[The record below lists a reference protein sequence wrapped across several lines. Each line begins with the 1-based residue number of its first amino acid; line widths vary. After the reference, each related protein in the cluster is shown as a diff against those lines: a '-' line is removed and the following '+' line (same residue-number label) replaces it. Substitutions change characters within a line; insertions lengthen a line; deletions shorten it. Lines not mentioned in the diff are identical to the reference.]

1 MPQNLLLRYLH
12 GVVIVPFFMAV
23 KTILFMVEMLPKAV
37 IQTDATVF
45 STYVFFLCF
54 CWWLLIFLLVCC
66 FCLCLPEEVK
76 YLEPGL
82 NSKSFNSGQ

>member
-23 KTILFMVEMLPKAV
+23 KTILFMVEMLPKALL
-37 IQTDATVF
+37 QTDATVF

-54 CWWLLIFLLVCC
+54 CWWLLIFLFVV
-66 FCLCLPEEVK
+66 FASV
-76 YLEPGL
+76 YL
-82 NSKSFNSGQ
+82 KR

>member
-12 GVVIVPFFMAV
+12 DVIIVPVFMAV
-23 KTILFMVEMLPKAV
+23 KTILFMVEMLSKAV
-37 IQTDATVF
+37 LQTGATVF

-54 CWWLLIFLLVCC
+54 CWWWLLILFVC

-76 YLEPGL
+76 YLQPGL